1 MKYPIGIQSF
11 EKIRKGG
18 YVYVDKTDLVYKLAQ
33 GSVYFLAR
41 PRRFG
46 KSLLVSTLKAYFEG
60 RKDLFEGLKMMELER
75 TGIWHTTSSE
85 SRERCTITRCSV
97 AFHSSCLGNA

>member
-11 EKIRKGG
+11 EKIRREGF
-18 YVYVDKTDLVYKLAQ
+18 VYVDKTDLVYKMVQ
-33 GSVYFLAR
+33 GHIYFLAR

-60 RKDLFEGLKMMELER
+60 RKDLFEGLKMLEQEAEWNKYPVISFDVN
-75 TGIWHTTSSE
+75 GINKNIPNSL
-85 SRERCTITRCSV
+85 RV
-97 AFHSSCLGNA
+97 